1 MDPQFL
7 LALQEIS
14 ATLKD
19 IAQTQQHHFV
29 ATIACALVYLSGLVI
44 VAWRLEKRLDARHAE
59 TSKTLS
65 DITAIAQTIA
75 AQNRDVLRR
84 LEP

>member
-1 MDPQFL
+1 MDPQL
-7 LALQEIS
+7 LASLN
-14 ATLKD
+14 T
-19 IAQTQQHHFV
+19 IAQNQQITFTTTV
-29 ATIACALVYLSGLVI
+29 AAALVYLSGLCLVW
-44 VAWRLEKRLDARHAE
+44 WRLAARLDARHAE